1 MSFIEFL
8 KNFRMKYPYKYVEPC
23 PECGSRCTGRYM
35 KQPLTET
42 DKEYI
47 EVKSYENGEII
58 RFSSKEPV
66 LNAFCVDCG
75 HRWSANIKTI
85 LLTKQEIETEILAR
99 GTEMA
104 LVELN
109 EEISTKNSI
118 SGHRKNGFF

>member
-1 MSFIEFL
+1 MSFMDFIR
-8 KNFRMKYPYKYVEPC
+8 NFKMKYPYKYVEPC

-35 KQPLTET
+35 KQPLTES

-47 EVKSYENGEII
+47 ELKSYENGEIV
-58 RFSSKEPV
+58 RFSSKEPT

-75 HRWSANIKTI
+75 HRWSSSVRTI
-85 LLTKQEIETEILAR
+85 FLTKQEIEEEILRR

-109 EEISTKNSI
+109 EEISAKNSM
-118 SGHRKNGFF
+118 SGNRGNRFF